1 MPTHIK
7 LLAIN
12 DHHKNFNLQP
22 GSELSLNVRTAHQIL
37 QLKPILDEAV
47 RQVEQPSYIA
57 EDPVLFMHAF
67 DDKNDRELAGF
78 FAALM
83 AWGRR
88 DIVIRKVEDL
98 LSRMDHRPAEFIGNF
113 SGKDS
118 SRFDGFKHRTFKP
131 VDIRWLIRI
140 LRSILH
146 TYGSFEAFWKHCYNK
161 AQLHQRELMAVFPE
175 EFFGMEENTPRRTRK
190 HISNADKNSSCK
202 RLYLYL
208 RWVLRKNSPV
218 DPGTMNFM
226 SPAELMIPLD
236 VHVARQARRLGM
248 LGRTYNDWK
257 ATREL
262 TQNARWLD
270 PNDPAKYDYALF
282 GLGTETIDIPSS
294 LILNPGVK

>member
-1 MPTHIK
+1 
-7 LLAIN
+7 
-12 DHHKNFNLQP
+12 
-22 GSELSLNVRTAHQIL
+22 
-37 QLKPILDEAV
+37 
-47 RQVEQPSYIA
+47 
-57 EDPVLFMHAF
+57 
-67 DDKNDRELAGF
+67 
-78 FAALM
+78 
-83 AWGRR
+83 
-88 DIVIRKVEDL
+88 
-98 LSRMDHRPAEFIGNF
+98 
-113 SGKDS
+113 
-118 SRFDGFKHRTFKP
+118 
-131 VDIRWLIRI
+131 
-140 LRSILH
+140 LH
-146 TYGSFEAFWKHCYNK
+146 TYGSFEAFWKHSYNK
-161 AQLHQRELMAVFPE
+161 AQLHQRELMAVFHE
-175 EFFGMEENTPRRTRK
+175 EFFGMETTAPRRTRK

-262 TQNARWLD
+262 TQNARLLD

-282 GLGTETIDIPSS
+282 GLGNATIEIPSS